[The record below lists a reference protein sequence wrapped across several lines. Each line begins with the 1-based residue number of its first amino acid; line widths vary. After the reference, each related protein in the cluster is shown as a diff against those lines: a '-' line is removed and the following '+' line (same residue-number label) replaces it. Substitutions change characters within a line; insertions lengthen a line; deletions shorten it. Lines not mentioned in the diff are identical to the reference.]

1 MKKIATIVAVIFAV
15 MCFVSC
21 DFNGNNG
28 NMVPTETDSTELMD
42 IVEPDS
48 MVQCVAITK
57 AGTQCQRLVKYPDT
71 LCFQHYRMMMQ
82 SDTE

>member
-1 MKKIATIVAVIFAV
+1 MKKIASLFVILFLVLCLA
-15 MCFVSC
+15 SC

-28 NMVPTETDSTELMD
+28 NQMTEEIDSTELMD
-42 IVEPDS
+42 ILEPDS